1 MTNNIQMN
9 IEMTTFKRPW
19 MEHLKMGE
27 SDIIPSRGFK
37 LIGLKLYSP
46 NEENAILHAKMMQK
60 SLYGHEDWLYISDGF
75 TIFGDVENGF
85 GVDIRQDAFAP
96 EHLIYS
102 PEHGV
107 KVSIS
112 AIVGQNGTG
121 KSTVIDMILR
131 TLNNLSAA
139 ILGETFNY
147 SSAQHLHYIEHVYA
161 SVAVYLDHEVK
172 ILTVKGRKINI
183 STIDEY
189 NHCETINILDS
200 SIGEDASEPLQ
211 YQDGKHA
218 YLSEWFYTIISNYS
232 LYAYNYRDYESE
244 KTPVEKLSKLYGDIG
259 QLKEEDHYW
268 LKGVFHKNDGY
279 QTPVVVHPMREEGYI
294 NASKENMLGK
304 NNLVN
309 LAFHE
314 VSAIDDEGNTV
325 PEFPLRVINN
335 TYEVVGFKFSYKDK
349 NKYGGFE
356 ELYLSKLIPA
366 NMAKE
371 EKENLKQRFI
381 SMINPICRFWAKQM
395 RIILNTDVE
404 TLPNLKRQAWEY
416 VAYKTL
422 KIIQTYKP
430 YEKDWK
436 WLSGDQYKE
445 CFITRYIHDVLHDQ
459 THRTKK
465 LCQQLAFLVFLDTDG
480 YYAIKDDVVFAD
492 DVDLFIKAYQGKFF
506 YESEKKRN
514 KPTIDF
520 KFQKEDLLPP
530 PIADV
535 TLMIVK
541 REDKKAFKDNPKSV
555 ELIPFT
561 GLSSGE
567 RQIAYTLGNVLYHL
581 VNINS
586 TIQDDTLERSHLS
599 FLKYNHVCMLMDE
612 VELYYH
618 PDLQRK
624 FVKLLLDSIMS
635 VPLDNIYD
643 INITLVTHSPFV
655 LSDIPQSNIL
665 CLQRDEGTKQGG
677 QTFGANIVDMLSES
691 FFLEG
696 TMGDIAQSCIN
707 EFVEFYFLHRQH
719 QESLRKSEN
728 GWQIEMNMTEAFE
741 ERRDK
746 FDYVTSIVGEEYL
759 QKELREMYD
768 ELVDFYDSKE

>member
-1 MTNNIQMN
+1 MIN
-9 IEMTTFKRPW
+9 IERPW
-19 MEHLKMGE
+19 MDPISMVDGNKVMA
-27 SDIIPSRGFK
+27 SRGFK
-37 LIGLKLYSP
+37 LIGIKLYSP
-46 NEENAILHAKMMQK
+46 NNENAIYHAKMMQK
-60 SLYGHEDWLYISDGF
+60 SLYGREDWLYINDGF
-75 TIFGDVENGF
+75 SISGDVENGF
-85 GVDIRQDAFAP
+85 NVAIQEDAFDS
-96 EHLIYS
+96 EFLLYS

-121 KSTVIDMILR
+121 KSTTIDMILR

-172 ILTVKGRKINI
+172 ILTVKGRNVSI
-183 STIDEY
+183 STIDE
-189 NHCETINILDS
+189 NDHCDTAKILKEPFD
-200 SIGEDASEPLQ
+200 GEVDEPLK
-211 YQDGKHA
+211 YQKGKHA
-218 YLSEWFYTIISNYS
+218 YLSEWFYTIVSNYS
-232 LYAYNYRDYESE
+232 LYAYNYRDYDSE
-244 KTPVEKLSKLYGDIG
+244 RTSVAKLKRLYGDIEHFK
-259 QLKEEDHYW
+259 QEDCFW

-309 LAFHE
+309 LAFYE
-314 VSAIDDEGNTV
+314 VLETNVEGKTIH
-325 PEFPLRVINN
+325 EFPLRIINN
-335 TYEVVGFKFSYKDK
+335 TYEVVGFTFKYKDE
-349 NKYGGFE
+349 NEYEGFE
-356 ELYLSKLIPA
+356 ELYLGKLLSA
-366 NMAKE
+366 NKNKD
-371 EKENLKQRFI
+371 EKEYLKQRFV
-381 SMINPICRFWAKQM
+381 SMINPICKFWAKQM
-395 RIILNTDVE
+395 RLILNENVE
-404 TLPNLKRQAWEY
+404 SLPNLKRQAWEY

-430 YEKDWK
+430 YERDWK
-436 WLSGDQYKE
+436 WLIGNCYQE
-445 CFITRYIHDVLHDQ
+445 NQIERYIHDLLGDQ

-465 LCQQLAFLVFLDTDG
+465 LRQQLAFLVFLGTEG
-480 YYAIKDDVVFAD
+480 YYAIQADVVLAND
-492 DVDLFIKAYQGKFF
+492 IDVFIKENEGKFF

-514 KPTIDF
+514 KPTTNF

-541 REDKKAFKDNPKSV
+541 REDKKTFESNPKSV
-555 ELIPFT
+555 GLIPFT

-581 VNINS
+581 VNLNS
-586 TIQDDTLERSHLS
+586 TLHDVSIEKEHLS
-599 FLKYNHVCMLMDE
+599 FLKYHHVCMLMDE

-624 FVKLLLDSIMS
+624 FVKLLLDSITS

-665 CLQRDEGTKQGG
+665 CLQKGESESRQG
-677 QTFGANIVDMLSES
+677 QTFGANIVDLLNES
-691 FFLEG
+691 FFLQG
-696 TMGDIAQSCIN
+696 TIGDIAQSCIN
-707 EFVEFYFLHRQH
+707 EVVEFYFKHRRY
-719 QESLRKSEN
+719 QESLREN
-728 GWQIEMNMTEAFE
+728 ENKQGWLINMGLAKKFE
-741 ERRDK
+741 EWKSK
-746 FDYVTSIVGEEYL
+746 FDYVTSIIGEEYL
-759 QKELREMYD
+759 QKELREMFD
-768 ELVDFYDSKE
+768 ELVDFYDNKE

>member
-1 MTNNIQMN
+1 MIN
-9 IEMTTFKRPW
+9 IERPW
-19 MEHLKMGE
+19 MDPISMVDGNKVMA
-27 SDIIPSRGFK
+27 SRGFK
-37 LIGLKLYSP
+37 LIGIKLYSP
-46 NEENAILHAKMMQK
+46 NNENAIYHAKMMQK
-60 SLYGHEDWLYISDGF
+60 SLYGREDWLYINDGF
-75 TIFGDVENGF
+75 SISGDVENGF
-85 GVDIRQDAFAP
+85 NVAIQEDAFDS
-96 EHLIYS
+96 EFLLYS
-102 PEHGV
+102 PKHGV

-121 KSTVIDMILR
+121 KSTIIDMILR

-172 ILTVKGRKINI
+172 ILTVKGRNVSI
-183 STIDEY
+183 STIDE
-189 NHCETINILDS
+189 NDHCDTAKILKEPFD
-200 SIGEDASEPLQ
+200 GEVDEPLK
-211 YQDGKHA
+211 YQKGKHA
-218 YLSEWFYTIISNYS
+218 YLSEWFYTIVSNYS
-232 LYAYNYRDYESE
+232 LYAYNYRDYYSE
-244 KTPVEKLSKLYGDIG
+244 RTSVAKLKRLYGDIEH
-259 QLKEEDHYW
+259 LKQEDCFW

-309 LAFHE
+309 LAFYE
-314 VSAIDDEGNTV
+314 VLETNVEGKTIH
-325 PEFPLRVINN
+325 EFPLRIINN
-335 TYEVVGFKFSYKDK
+335 TYEVVGFTFKYKDE
-349 NKYGGFE
+349 NEYEGFE
-356 ELYLSKLIPA
+356 ELYLGKLLSA
-366 NMAKE
+366 NKNKD
-371 EKENLKQRFI
+371 EKEYLKQRFV
-381 SMINPICRFWAKQM
+381 SMINPICKFWAKQM
-395 RIILNTDVE
+395 RLILNENVE
-404 TLPNLKRQAWEY
+404 SLPNLKRQAWEY

-430 YEKDWK
+430 YERDWK
-436 WLSGDQYKE
+436 WLIGNCYQE
-445 CFITRYIHDVLHDQ
+445 NQIERYIHDLLGDQ

-465 LCQQLAFLVFLDTDG
+465 LRQQLAFLVFLGTEG
-480 YYAIKDDVVFAD
+480 YYAIQADVVLAND
-492 DVDLFIKAYQGKFF
+492 IDVFIKENEGKFF

-514 KPTIDF
+514 KPTTNF

-541 REDKKAFKDNPKSV
+541 REDKKTFEINPKSV
-555 ELIPFT
+555 GLIPFT

-581 VNINS
+581 VNLNS
-586 TIQDDTLERSHLS
+586 TLHDVSIEKEHLS
-599 FLKYNHVCMLMDE
+599 FLKYHHVCMLMDE

-624 FVKLLLDSIMS
+624 FVKLLLDSITS

-665 CLQRDEGTKQGG
+665 CLQKGESESRQG
-677 QTFGANIVDMLSES
+677 QTFGANIVDLLNES
-691 FFLEG
+691 FFLQG
-696 TMGDIAQSCIN
+696 TIGDIAQSCIN
-707 EFVEFYFLHRQH
+707 EVVEFYFKHRRY
-719 QESLRKSEN
+719 QESLREN
-728 GWQIEMNMTEAFE
+728 ENKQGWLINMGLAKKFE
-741 ERRDK
+741 EWKSK
-746 FDYVTSIVGEEYL
+746 FDYVTSIIGEEYL
-759 QKELREMYD
+759 QKELREMFD
-768 ELVDFYDSKE
+768 ELVDFYDNKE

>member
-1 MTNNIQMN
+1 
-9 IEMTTFKRPW
+9 
-19 MEHLKMGE
+19 
-27 SDIIPSRGFK
+27 
-37 LIGLKLYSP
+37 
-46 NEENAILHAKMMQK
+46 MMQK
-60 SLYGHEDWLYISDGF
+60 SLYGREDWLYINDGF
-75 TIFGDVENGF
+75 SISGDVENGF
-85 GVDIRQDAFAP
+85 NVAIQEDAFDS
-96 EHLIYS
+96 EFLLYS

-121 KSTVIDMILR
+121 KSTIIDMILR

-172 ILTVKGRKINI
+172 ILTVKGRNVSI
-183 STIDEY
+183 STIDE
-189 NHCETINILDS
+189 NDHCDTAKILKEPFD
-200 SIGEDASEPLQ
+200 GEVDEPLK
-211 YQDGKHA
+211 YQKGKHA
-218 YLSEWFYTIISNYS
+218 YLSEWFYTIVSNYS
-232 LYAYNYRDYESE
+232 LYAYNYRDYDSE
-244 KTPVEKLSKLYGDIG
+244 RTSVAKLKRLYGDIEH
-259 QLKEEDHYW
+259 LKQEDCFW

-309 LAFHE
+309 LAFYE
-314 VSAIDDEGNTV
+314 VLETNVEGKTV
-325 PEFPLRVINN
+325 HEFPLRIINN
-335 TYEVVGFKFSYKDK
+335 TYEVVGFTFKYKDE
-349 NKYGGFE
+349 NEYEGFE
-356 ELYLSKLIPA
+356 ELYLGKLLSA
-366 NMAKE
+366 NKNKD
-371 EKENLKQRFI
+371 EKEYLKQRFV
-381 SMINPICRFWAKQM
+381 SMINPICKFWAKQM
-395 RIILNTDVE
+395 RLILNENVE
-404 TLPNLKRQAWEY
+404 SLPNLKRQAWEY

-430 YEKDWK
+430 YERDWK
-436 WLSGDQYKE
+436 WLIGNCYQE
-445 CFITRYIHDVLHDQ
+445 NQIERYIHDLLGDQ

-465 LCQQLAFLVFLDTDG
+465 LRQQLAFLVFLGTEG
-480 YYAIKDDVVFAD
+480 YYAIQADVVLAND
-492 DVDLFIKAYQGKFF
+492 IDVFIKENEGKFF

-514 KPTIDF
+514 KPTTNF

-541 REDKKAFKDNPKSV
+541 REDKKTFESNPKSV
-555 ELIPFT
+555 GLIPFT

-581 VNINS
+581 VNLNS
-586 TIQDDTLERSHLS
+586 TLHDVSIEKEHLS
-599 FLKYNHVCMLMDE
+599 FLKYHHVCMLMDE

-624 FVKLLLDSIMS
+624 FVKLLLDSITS

-665 CLQRDEGTKQGG
+665 CLQKGESESRQG
-677 QTFGANIVDMLSES
+677 QTFGANIVDLLNES
-691 FFLEG
+691 FFLQG
-696 TMGDIAQSCIN
+696 TIGDIAQSCIN
-707 EFVEFYFLHRQH
+707 EVVEFYFKHRRY
-719 QESLRKSEN
+719 QESLREN
-728 GWQIEMNMTEAFE
+728 ENKQGWLINMGLAKKFE
-741 ERRDK
+741 EWKSK
-746 FDYVTSIVGEEYL
+746 FDYVTSIIGEEYL
-759 QKELREMYD
+759 QKELREMFD
-768 ELVDFYDSKE
+768 ELVDFYDNKE

>member
-1 MTNNIQMN
+1 MKDIDMIN
-9 IEMTTFKRPW
+9 IERPW
-19 MEHLKMGE
+19 MKSFLMADGNEAMA
-27 SDIIPSRGFK
+27 SRGFK

-46 NEENAILHAKMMQK
+46 NDENAIYHAKLMQK
-60 SLYGHEDWLYISDGF
+60 SLYGREDWLYINDGF
-75 TIFGDVENGF
+75 SISGDVENGF
-85 GVDIRQDAFAP
+85 NVTIREDAFDS
-96 EHLIYS
+96 EFLLYTT
-102 PEHGV
+102 EHGV

-121 KSTVIDMILR
+121 KSTIIDMILR

-139 ILGETFNY
+139 IMGETFNY
-147 SSAQHLHYIEHVYA
+147 SSAQHLHYIDHVYA

-172 ILTVKGRKINI
+172 VLTVNGRNVSI
-183 STIDEY
+183 STVDED
-189 NHCETINILDS
+189 NHCDTIKIFEEQSEGDV
-200 SIGEDASEPLQ
+200 DEPLK
-211 YQDGKHA
+211 YQKGKHA
-218 YLSEWFYTIISNYS
+218 YLSEWFYTIVSNYS

-244 KTPVEKLSKLYGDIG
+244 RTSVAKLERLYGDIEH
-259 QLKEEDHYW
+259 LKNEDYFW

-309 LAFHE
+309 LAFYE
-314 VSAIDDEGNTV
+314 VKKKDEEGKTIR
-325 PEFPLRVINN
+325 EFPLRIINN
-335 TYEVVGFKFSYKDK
+335 TYEVVGFTFKYKEE
-349 NKYGGFE
+349 NEYEGFE
-356 ELYLSKLIPA
+356 ELYLGKLLSA
-366 NMAKE
+366 NKNKD
-371 EKENLKQRFI
+371 EKEYLKQRFV
-381 SMINPICRFWAKQM
+381 SMVNPICKFWAKQM
-395 RIILNTDVE
+395 RLILKEDIE

-430 YEKDWK
+430 YEKDWN
-436 WLSGDQYKE
+436 WLSGDRYKE
-445 CFITRYIHDVLHDQ
+445 SFIENYIHDVLHDQ

-465 LCQQLAFLVFLDTDG
+465 LRQQLAFLAFLDTDD
-480 YYAIKDDVVFAD
+480 YYAIKEDVVFTD
-492 DVDLFIKAYQGKFF
+492 NVDLFIKTYLGEFF
-506 YESEKKRN
+506 YKSEKKSNR
-514 KPTIDF
+514 PTIDF

-541 REDKKAFKDNPKSV
+541 REDKMAFKNNPKSV

-586 TIQDDTLERSHLS
+586 TVQDDSLERSHLS

-624 FVKLLLDSIMS
+624 FVKLLLDSITS

-655 LSDIPQSNIL
+655 LSDIPKSNIL
-665 CLQRDEGTKQGG
+665 CLQKGNFEKQRG

-691 FFLEG
+691 FFLQG
-696 TMGDIAQSCIN
+696 TMGDIAQTCIN
-707 EFVEFYFLHRQH
+707 DFVDFYFMHRRVQ
-719 QESLRKSEN
+719 SRREN
-728 GWQIEMNMTEAFE
+728 ENKQRWHIKDMELDKAFE
-741 ERRDK
+741 KQKSK
-746 FDYVTSIVGEEYL
+746 FNYVTSIIGEEYL
-759 QKELREMYD
+759 QKELREMYE
-768 ELVDFYDSKE
+768 ELVDFYENEE

>member
-1 MTNNIQMN
+1 MIN
-9 IEMTTFKRPW
+9 IERPW
-19 MEHLKMGE
+19 TDPISMVDGNKVMA
-27 SDIIPSRGFK
+27 SRGFK
-37 LIGLKLYSP
+37 LIGTKLYSP
-46 NEENAILHAKMMQK
+46 NNENAIYHAKMMQK
-60 SLYGHEDWLYISDGF
+60 SLYGREDWLYINDGF
-75 TIFGDVENGF
+75 SISGDVENGF
-85 GVDIRQDAFAP
+85 NVAIQEDAFDS
-96 EHLIYS
+96 EFLLYS

-121 KSTVIDMILR
+121 KSTIIDMILR

-139 ILGETFNY
+139 IMGETFNY

-172 ILTVKGRKINI
+172 ILTVKGRNVSI
-183 STIDEY
+183 STIDEN
-189 NHCETINILDS
+189 NHCDTAKILKEPFD
-200 SIGEDASEPLQ
+200 GEVDEPLK
-211 YQDGKHA
+211 YQKGKHA
-218 YLSEWFYTIISNYS
+218 YLSEWFYTIVSNYS
-232 LYAYNYRDYESE
+232 LYAYNYRDYDSE
-244 KTPVEKLSKLYGDIG
+244 RSSVAKLKRLYGDIEH
-259 QLKEEDHYW
+259 LKKEDCFW

-309 LAFHE
+309 LAFYE
-314 VSAIDDEGNTV
+314 VSETDEEGKTISK
-325 PEFPLRVINN
+325 FPLRIINN
-335 TYEVVGFKFSYKDK
+335 TYEVVGFTFKYKEE
-349 NKYGGFE
+349 NEYEGFE
-356 ELYLSKLIPA
+356 ELYLGKLLSA
-366 NMAKE
+366 NKNKD
-371 EKENLKQRFI
+371 EKEYLKQRFV
-381 SMINPICRFWAKQM
+381 SMINPICKFWAKQM
-395 RIILNTDVE
+395 RLILNEDVE
-404 TLPNLKRQAWEY
+404 SLPNLKRQAWEY

-430 YEKDWK
+430 YERDWK
-436 WLSGDQYKE
+436 WLIGNCYQE
-445 CFITRYIHDVLHDQ
+445 NQIERYIHDLLGDQ

-465 LCQQLAFLVFLDTDG
+465 LRQQLAFLVFLGTEG
-480 YYAIKDDVVFAD
+480 YYAIQADVVLAND
-492 DVDLFIKAYQGKFF
+492 IDVFIKENEGKFF

-514 KPTIDF
+514 KPTTNF

-541 REDKKAFKDNPKSV
+541 REDKKTFESNPKSV
-555 ELIPFT
+555 GLIPFT

-581 VNINS
+581 INLNS
-586 TIQDDTLERSHLS
+586 TLHDVSIEKEHLS
-599 FLKYNHVCMLMDE
+599 FLKYHHVCMLMDE

-624 FVKLLLDSIMS
+624 FVKLLLDSITS

-665 CLQRDEGTKQGG
+665 CLQKGESESRQG
-677 QTFGANIVDMLSES
+677 QTFGANIVDLLNES
-691 FFLEG
+691 FFLQG
-696 TMGDIAQSCIN
+696 TIGDIAQSCIN
-707 EFVEFYFLHRQH
+707 EVVEFYFKHRRY
-719 QESLRKSEN
+719 QESLREN
-728 GWQIEMNMTEAFE
+728 ENKQGWHINMGLAKKFE
-741 ERRDK
+741 EWKSK
-746 FDYVTSIVGEEYL
+746 FDYVTSIIGEEYL
-759 QKELREMYD
+759 QKELREMFD
-768 ELVDFYDSKE
+768 ELVDFYDNKE

>member
-1 MTNNIQMN
+1 MIN
-9 IEMTTFKRPW
+9 IERPW
-19 MEHLKMGE
+19 MNPISMVDGNEVMA
-27 SDIIPSRGFK
+27 SRGFK
-37 LIGLKLYSP
+37 LIGIKLYSP
-46 NEENAILHAKMMQK
+46 NNENAIYHAKMMQK
-60 SLYGHEDWLYISDGF
+60 SLYGHEDWLYINDGF
-75 TIFGDVENGF
+75 SISGDVENDF
-85 GVDIRQDAFAP
+85 NVAIQEDAFDS
-96 EHLIYS
+96 EFLLYS

-121 KSTVIDMILR
+121 KSTIIDMILR

-172 ILTVKGRKINI
+172 ILTVKGRNVSI
-183 STIDEY
+183 STIDEN
-189 NHCETINILDS
+189 NHCDTAKILKEPFD
-200 SIGEDASEPLQ
+200 GEVDEPLK
-211 YQDGKHA
+211 YQKGKHA
-218 YLSEWFYTIISNYS
+218 YLSEWFYTIVSNYS
-232 LYAYNYRDYESE
+232 LYAYNYRDYDSE
-244 KTPVEKLSKLYGDIG
+244 RTSVAKLKRLYGDIEH
-259 QLKEEDHYW
+259 LKKEDCFW

-309 LAFHE
+309 LAFYE
-314 VSAIDDEGNTV
+314 VLETDVEGKTIH
-325 PEFPLRVINN
+325 EFPLRIINN
-335 TYEVVGFKFSYKDK
+335 TYEVVGFTFKYKDE
-349 NKYGGFE
+349 NEYEGFE
-356 ELYLSKLIPA
+356 ELYLGKLLSA
-366 NMAKE
+366 NKNKD
-371 EKENLKQRFI
+371 EKEYLKQRFV
-381 SMINPICRFWAKQM
+381 SMINPICKFWAKQM
-395 RIILNTDVE
+395 RLILNENVE
-404 TLPNLKRQAWEY
+404 SLPNLKRQAWEY

-430 YEKDWK
+430 YERDWK
-436 WLSGDQYKE
+436 WLIGNCYQE
-445 CFITRYIHDVLHDQ
+445 NQIERYIHDLLGDQ

-465 LCQQLAFLVFLDTDG
+465 LRQQLAFLVFLGTEG
-480 YYAIKDDVVFAD
+480 YYAIQADVVLAND
-492 DVDLFIKAYQGKFF
+492 IDVFIKENEGKFF

-514 KPTIDF
+514 KPTTDF

-541 REDKKAFKDNPKSV
+541 REDKKTFESNPKSV
-555 ELIPFT
+555 GLIPFT

-581 VNINS
+581 INLNS
-586 TIQDDTLERSHLS
+586 TLHDVSIEKEHLS
-599 FLKYNHVCMLMDE
+599 FLKYHHVCMLMDE

-624 FVKLLLDSIMS
+624 FVKLLLDSITS
-635 VPLDNIYD
+635 VPLDNIYN

-665 CLQRDEGTKQGG
+665 CLQKGESVSRQG
-677 QTFGANIVDMLSES
+677 QTFGANIVDLLNES
-691 FFLEG
+691 FFLQG
-696 TMGDIAQSCIN
+696 TIGDIAQSCIN
-707 EFVEFYFLHRQH
+707 EVVEFYFMHRRY
-719 QESLRKSEN
+719 QESLREN
-728 GWQIEMNMTEAFE
+728 ENKQGWHINMGLAKKFE
-741 ERRDK
+741 EWRSK
-746 FDYVTSIVGEEYL
+746 FDYVTSIIGEEYL
-759 QKELREMYD
+759 QKELRELFD
-768 ELVDFYDSKE
+768 ELVDFYDNKE

>member
-1 MTNNIQMN
+1 MIN
-9 IEMTTFKRPW
+9 IERPW
-19 MEHLKMGE
+19 MDPISMVDGNKVMA
-27 SDIIPSRGFK
+27 SRGFK
-37 LIGLKLYSP
+37 LIGIKLYSP
-46 NEENAILHAKMMQK
+46 NNENAIYHAKMMQK
-60 SLYGHEDWLYISDGF
+60 SLYGREDWLYINDGF
-75 TIFGDVENGF
+75 SISGDVENGF
-85 GVDIRQDAFAP
+85 NVAIQEDAFDS
-96 EHLIYS
+96 EFLLYS

-121 KSTVIDMILR
+121 KSTIIDMILR

-172 ILTVKGRKINI
+172 ILTVKGRNVSI
-183 STIDEY
+183 STIDE
-189 NHCETINILDS
+189 NDHCDTAKILKEPFD
-200 SIGEDASEPLQ
+200 GEVDEPLK
-211 YQDGKHA
+211 YQKGKHA
-218 YLSEWFYTIISNYS
+218 YLSEWFYTIVSNYS
-232 LYAYNYRDYESE
+232 LYAYNYRDYDSE
-244 KTPVEKLSKLYGDIG
+244 RTSVAKLKRLYGDIEH
-259 QLKEEDHYW
+259 LKQEDCFW

-309 LAFHE
+309 LAFYE
-314 VSAIDDEGNTV
+314 VLETNVEGKTV
-325 PEFPLRVINN
+325 HEFPLRIINN
-335 TYEVVGFKFSYKDK
+335 TYEVVGFTFKYKDE
-349 NKYGGFE
+349 NEYEGFE
-356 ELYLSKLIPA
+356 ELYLGKLLSA
-366 NMAKE
+366 NKNKD
-371 EKENLKQRFI
+371 EKEYLKQRFV
-381 SMINPICRFWAKQM
+381 SMINPICKFWAKQM
-395 RIILNTDVE
+395 RLILNENVE
-404 TLPNLKRQAWEY
+404 SLPNLKRQAWEY

-430 YEKDWK
+430 YERDWK
-436 WLSGDQYKE
+436 WLIGNCYQE
-445 CFITRYIHDVLHDQ
+445 NQIERYIHDLLGDQ

-465 LCQQLAFLVFLDTDG
+465 LRQQLAFLVFLGTEG
-480 YYAIKDDVVFAD
+480 YYAIQADVVLAND
-492 DVDLFIKAYQGKFF
+492 IDVFIKENEGKFF

-514 KPTIDF
+514 KPTTNF

-541 REDKKAFKDNPKSV
+541 REDKKTFDSNPKSV
-555 ELIPFT
+555 GLIPFT

-581 VNINS
+581 VNLNS
-586 TIQDDTLERSHLS
+586 TLHDVSIEKEHLS
-599 FLKYNHVCMLMDE
+599 FLKYHHVCMLMDE

-624 FVKLLLDSIMS
+624 FVKLLLDSITS

-665 CLQRDEGTKQGG
+665 CLQKGESESRQG
-677 QTFGANIVDMLSES
+677 QTFGANIVDLLNES
-691 FFLEG
+691 FFLQG
-696 TMGDIAQSCIN
+696 TIGDIAQSCIN
-707 EFVEFYFLHRQH
+707 EVVEFYFKHRRY
-719 QESLRKSEN
+719 QESLREN
-728 GWQIEMNMTEAFE
+728 ENKQGWLINMGLAKKFE
-741 ERRDK
+741 EWKSK
-746 FDYVTSIVGEEYL
+746 FDYVTSIIGEEYL
-759 QKELREMYD
+759 QKELREMFD
-768 ELVDFYDSKE
+768 ELVDFYDNKE

>member
-1 MTNNIQMN
+1 MVDGNKVMA
-9 IEMTTFKRPW
+9 
-19 MEHLKMGE
+19 
-27 SDIIPSRGFK
+27 SRGFK
-37 LIGLKLYSP
+37 LIGIKLYSP
-46 NEENAILHAKMMQK
+46 NNENAIYHAKMMQK
-60 SLYGHEDWLYISDGF
+60 SLYGREDWLYINDGF
-75 TIFGDVENGF
+75 SISGDVENGF
-85 GVDIRQDAFAP
+85 NVAIQEDAFDS
-96 EHLIYS
+96 EFLLYS

-121 KSTVIDMILR
+121 KSTIIDMILR

-172 ILTVKGRKINI
+172 ILTVKGRNVSI
-183 STIDEY
+183 STIDE
-189 NHCETINILDS
+189 NDHCDTAKILKEPFD
-200 SIGEDASEPLQ
+200 GEVDEPLK
-211 YQDGKHA
+211 YQKGKHA
-218 YLSEWFYTIISNYS
+218 YLSEWFYTIVSNYS
-232 LYAYNYRDYESE
+232 LYAYNYRDYDSE
-244 KTPVEKLSKLYGDIG
+244 RTSVAKLKRLYGDIEH
-259 QLKEEDHYW
+259 LKQEDCFW

-309 LAFHE
+309 LAFYE
-314 VSAIDDEGNTV
+314 VLETNVEGKTIH
-325 PEFPLRVINN
+325 EFPLRIINN
-335 TYEVVGFKFSYKDK
+335 TYEVVGFTFKYKDE
-349 NKYGGFE
+349 NEYEGFE
-356 ELYLSKLIPA
+356 ELYLGKLLSA
-366 NMAKE
+366 NKNKD
-371 EKENLKQRFI
+371 EKEYLKQRFV
-381 SMINPICRFWAKQM
+381 SMINPICKFWAKQM
-395 RIILNTDVE
+395 RLILNENVE
-404 TLPNLKRQAWEY
+404 SLPNLKRQAWEY

-430 YEKDWK
+430 YERDWK
-436 WLSGDQYKE
+436 WLIGNCYQE
-445 CFITRYIHDVLHDQ
+445 NQIERYIHDLLGDQ

-465 LCQQLAFLVFLDTDG
+465 LRQQLAFLVFLGTEG
-480 YYAIKDDVVFAD
+480 YYAIQADVVLAND
-492 DVDLFIKAYQGKFF
+492 IDVFIKENEGKFF

-514 KPTIDF
+514 KPTTNF

-541 REDKKAFKDNPKSV
+541 REDKKTFESNPKSV
-555 ELIPFT
+555 GLIPFT

-581 VNINS
+581 VNLNS
-586 TIQDDTLERSHLS
+586 TLHDVSIEKEHLS
-599 FLKYNHVCMLMDE
+599 FLKYHHVCMLMDE

-624 FVKLLLDSIMS
+624 FVKLLLDSITS

-665 CLQRDEGTKQGG
+665 CLQKGESESRQG
-677 QTFGANIVDMLSES
+677 QTFGANIVDLLNGS
-691 FFLEG
+691 FFLQG
-696 TMGDIAQSCIN
+696 TIGDIAQSCIN
-707 EFVEFYFLHRQH
+707 EVVEFYFKHRRY
-719 QESLRKSEN
+719 QESLREN
-728 GWQIEMNMTEAFE
+728 ENKQGWLINMGLAKKFE
-741 ERRDK
+741 EWKSK
-746 FDYVTSIVGEEYL
+746 FDYVTSIIGEEYL
-759 QKELREMYD
+759 QKELREMFD
-768 ELVDFYDSKE
+768 ELVDFYDNKE

>member
-1 MTNNIQMN
+1 MVDGNKVMA
-9 IEMTTFKRPW
+9 
-19 MEHLKMGE
+19 
-27 SDIIPSRGFK
+27 SRGFK
-37 LIGLKLYSP
+37 LIGIKLYSP
-46 NEENAILHAKMMQK
+46 NNENAIYHAKMMQK
-60 SLYGHEDWLYISDGF
+60 SLYGREDWLYINDGF
-75 TIFGDVENGF
+75 SISGDVENGF
-85 GVDIRQDAFAP
+85 NVAIQEDAFDS
-96 EHLIYS
+96 EFLLYS

-121 KSTVIDMILR
+121 KSTIIDMILR

-172 ILTVKGRKINI
+172 ILTVKGRNVSI
-183 STIDEY
+183 STIDE
-189 NHCETINILDS
+189 NDHCDTAKILKEPFD
-200 SIGEDASEPLQ
+200 GEVDEPLK
-211 YQDGKHA
+211 YQKGKHA
-218 YLSEWFYTIISNYS
+218 YLSEWFYTIVSNYS
-232 LYAYNYRDYESE
+232 LYAYNYRDYDSE
-244 KTPVEKLSKLYGDIG
+244 RTSVAKLKRLYGDIEH
-259 QLKEEDHYW
+259 LKQEDCFW

-309 LAFHE
+309 LAFYE
-314 VSAIDDEGNTV
+314 VLETNVEGKTIH
-325 PEFPLRVINN
+325 EFPLRIINN
-335 TYEVVGFKFSYKDK
+335 TYEVVGFTFKYKDE
-349 NKYGGFE
+349 NEYEGFE
-356 ELYLSKLIPA
+356 ELYLGKLLSA
-366 NMAKE
+366 NKNKD
-371 EKENLKQRFI
+371 EKEYLKQRFV
-381 SMINPICRFWAKQM
+381 SMINPICKFWAKQM
-395 RIILNTDVE
+395 RLILNENVE
-404 TLPNLKRQAWEY
+404 SLPNLKRQAWEY

-430 YEKDWK
+430 YERDWK
-436 WLSGDQYKE
+436 WLIGNCYQE
-445 CFITRYIHDVLHDQ
+445 NQIERYIHDLLGDQ

-465 LCQQLAFLVFLDTDG
+465 LRQQLAFLVFLGTEG
-480 YYAIKDDVVFAD
+480 YYAIQADVVLAND
-492 DVDLFIKAYQGKFF
+492 IDVFIKENEGKFF

-514 KPTIDF
+514 KPTTNF

-541 REDKKAFKDNPKSV
+541 REDKKTFESNPKSV
-555 ELIPFT
+555 GLIPFT

-581 VNINS
+581 VNLNS
-586 TIQDDTLERSHLS
+586 TLHDVSIEKEHLS
-599 FLKYNHVCMLMDE
+599 FLKYHHVCMLMDE

-624 FVKLLLDSIMS
+624 FVKLLLDSITS

-665 CLQRDEGTKQGG
+665 CLQKGESESRQG
-677 QTFGANIVDMLSES
+677 QTFGANIVDLLNES
-691 FFLEG
+691 FFLQG
-696 TMGDIAQSCIN
+696 TIGDIAQSCIN
-707 EFVEFYFLHRQH
+707 EVVEFYFKHRRY
-719 QESLRKSEN
+719 QESLREN
-728 GWQIEMNMTEAFE
+728 ENKQGWLINMGLAKKFE
-741 ERRDK
+741 EWKSK
-746 FDYVTSIVGEEYL
+746 FDYVTSIIGEEYL
-759 QKELREMYD
+759 QKELREMFD
-768 ELVDFYDSKE
+768 ELVDFYDNKE

>member
-1 MTNNIQMN
+1 MIN
-9 IEMTTFKRPW
+9 IERPW
-19 MEHLKMGE
+19 MKPISMVDGNEVMA
-27 SDIIPSRGFK
+27 SRGFK
-37 LIGLKLYSP
+37 LIGIKLYSP
-46 NEENAILHAKMMQK
+46 NNENAIYHAKMMQK
-60 SLYGHEDWLYISDGF
+60 SLYGHEDWLYINDGF
-75 TIFGDVENGF
+75 SISGDVENGF
-85 GVDIRQDAFAP
+85 NVAIQEDAFDS
-96 EHLIYS
+96 EFLLYS

-121 KSTVIDMILR
+121 KSTIIDMILR

-172 ILTVKGRKINI
+172 ILTVKGRNVSI
-183 STIDEY
+183 STIDEN
-189 NHCETINILDS
+189 NHCDTAKILKEPFD
-200 SIGEDASEPLQ
+200 GEVDEPLK
-211 YQDGKHA
+211 YQKGKHA
-218 YLSEWFYTIISNYS
+218 YLSEWFYTIVSNYS
-232 LYAYNYRDYESE
+232 LYAYNYRDYDSE
-244 KTPVEKLSKLYGDIG
+244 RTSVAKLKRLYGDIDH
-259 QLKEEDHYW
+259 LKKEDCFW

-309 LAFHE
+309 LAFYE
-314 VSAIDDEGNTV
+314 VLETDVEGKTIH
-325 PEFPLRVINN
+325 EFPLRIINN
-335 TYEVVGFKFSYKDK
+335 TYEVVGFTFKYKDE
-349 NKYGGFE
+349 NEYEGFE
-356 ELYLSKLIPA
+356 ELYLGRLLSA
-366 NMAKE
+366 NKNKD
-371 EKENLKQRFI
+371 EKEYLKQRFV
-381 SMINPICRFWAKQM
+381 SMINPICKFWAKQM
-395 RIILNTDVE
+395 RLILNENVE
-404 TLPNLKRQAWEY
+404 SLPNFKRQAWEY

-430 YEKDWK
+430 YERDWK
-436 WLSGDQYKE
+436 WLIGNCYQE
-445 CFITRYIHDVLHDQ
+445 NQIERYIHDLLGDQ

-465 LCQQLAFLVFLDTDG
+465 LRQQLAFLVFLGTEG
-480 YYAIKDDVVFAD
+480 YYAIQADVVLAND
-492 DVDLFIKAYQGKFF
+492 IDVFIKENEGKFF

-514 KPTIDF
+514 KPTTDF

-541 REDKKAFKDNPKSV
+541 REDKKTFESNPKSV
-555 ELIPFT
+555 GLIPFT

-581 VNINS
+581 INLNS
-586 TIQDDTLERSHLS
+586 TLHDVSIEKEHLS
-599 FLKYNHVCMLMDE
+599 FLKYHHVCMLMDE

-624 FVKLLLDSIMS
+624 FVKLLLDSITS
-635 VPLDNIYD
+635 VPLDNIYN

-665 CLQRDEGTKQGG
+665 CLQKGESESRQG
-677 QTFGANIVDMLSES
+677 QTFGANIVDLLNES
-691 FFLEG
+691 FFLQG
-696 TMGDIAQSCIN
+696 TIGDIAQSCIN
-707 EFVEFYFLHRQH
+707 EVVEFYFMHRRY
-719 QESLRKSEN
+719 QESLREN
-728 GWQIEMNMTEAFE
+728 ENKQGWHINMGLAKEFE
-741 ERRDK
+741 EWKSK
-746 FDYVTSIVGEEYL
+746 FDYVTSIIGEEYL

-768 ELVDFYDSKE
+768 ELVDFYDNKE

>member
-1 MTNNIQMN
+1 MIN
-9 IEMTTFKRPW
+9 IERPW
-19 MEHLKMGE
+19 MDPISMVDGNKVMA
-27 SDIIPSRGFK
+27 SRGFK
-37 LIGLKLYSP
+37 LIGIKLYSP
-46 NEENAILHAKMMQK
+46 NNENAIYHAKMMQK
-60 SLYGHEDWLYISDGF
+60 SLYGREDWLYINDGF
-75 TIFGDVENGF
+75 SISGDVENGF
-85 GVDIRQDAFAP
+85 NVAIQEDAFDS
-96 EHLIYS
+96 EFLLYS

-112 AIVGQNGTG
+112 AIVGQNGID
-121 KSTVIDMILR
+121 KSTIIDMILR

-172 ILTVKGRKINI
+172 ILTVKGRNVSI
-183 STIDEY
+183 STIDE
-189 NHCETINILDS
+189 NDHCDTAKILKEPFD
-200 SIGEDASEPLQ
+200 GEVDEPLK
-211 YQDGKHA
+211 YQKGKHA
-218 YLSEWFYTIISNYS
+218 YLSEWFYTIVSNYS
-232 LYAYNYRDYESE
+232 LYAYNYRDYDSE
-244 KTPVEKLSKLYGDIG
+244 RTSVAKLKRLYGDIEH
-259 QLKEEDHYW
+259 LKQEDCFW

-309 LAFHE
+309 LAFYE
-314 VSAIDDEGNTV
+314 VLETNVEGKTIH
-325 PEFPLRVINN
+325 EFPLRIINN
-335 TYEVVGFKFSYKDK
+335 TYEVVGFTFKYKDE
-349 NKYGGFE
+349 NEYEGFE
-356 ELYLSKLIPA
+356 ELYLGKLLSA
-366 NMAKE
+366 NKNKD
-371 EKENLKQRFI
+371 EKEYLKQRFV
-381 SMINPICRFWAKQM
+381 SMINPICKFWAKQM
-395 RIILNTDVE
+395 RLILNENVE
-404 TLPNLKRQAWEY
+404 SLPNLKRQAWEY

-430 YEKDWK
+430 YERDWK
-436 WLSGDQYKE
+436 WLIGNCYQE
-445 CFITRYIHDVLHDQ
+445 NQIERYIHDLLGDQ

-465 LCQQLAFLVFLDTDG
+465 LRQQLAFLVFLGTEG
-480 YYAIKDDVVFAD
+480 YYAIQADVVLAND
-492 DVDLFIKAYQGKFF
+492 IDVFIKENEGKFF

-514 KPTIDF
+514 KPTTNF

-541 REDKKAFKDNPKSV
+541 REDKKTFESNPKSV
-555 ELIPFT
+555 GLIPFT

-581 VNINS
+581 VNLNS
-586 TIQDDTLERSHLS
+586 TLHDVSIEKEHLS
-599 FLKYNHVCMLMDE
+599 FLKYHHVCMLMDE

-624 FVKLLLDSIMS
+624 FVKLLLDSITS

-665 CLQRDEGTKQGG
+665 CLQKGESESRQG
-677 QTFGANIVDMLSES
+677 QTFGANIVDLLNES
-691 FFLEG
+691 FFLQG
-696 TMGDIAQSCIN
+696 TIGDIAQSCIN
-707 EFVEFYFLHRQH
+707 EVVEFYFKHRRY
-719 QESLRKSEN
+719 QESLREN
-728 GWQIEMNMTEAFE
+728 ENKQGWLINMGLAKKFE
-741 ERRDK
+741 EWKSK
-746 FDYVTSIVGEEYL
+746 FDYVTSIIGEEYL
-759 QKELREMYD
+759 QKELREMFD
-768 ELVDFYDSKE
+768 ELVDFYDNKE

>member
-1 MTNNIQMN
+1 MIN
-9 IEMTTFKRPW
+9 IERPW
-19 MEHLKMGE
+19 MNPISMVDGNEVMA
-27 SDIIPSRGFK
+27 SRGFK
-37 LIGLKLYSP
+37 LIGIKLYSP
-46 NEENAILHAKMMQK
+46 NNENAIYHAKMMQK
-60 SLYGHEDWLYISDGF
+60 SLYGREDWLYINDGF
-75 TIFGDVENGF
+75 SISGDVENGF
-85 GVDIRQDAFAP
+85 NVAIQEDAFDS
-96 EHLIYS
+96 EFLLYS

-121 KSTVIDMILR
+121 KSTIIDMILR

-172 ILTVKGRKINI
+172 ILTVKGRNVSI
-183 STIDEY
+183 STIDEN
-189 NHCETINILDS
+189 NHCDTAKILKEPFD
-200 SIGEDASEPLQ
+200 GEVDEPLK
-211 YQDGKHA
+211 YQKGKHA
-218 YLSEWFYTIISNYS
+218 YLSEWFYTIVSNYS
-232 LYAYNYRDYESE
+232 LYAYNYRDYDSE
-244 KTPVEKLSKLYGDIG
+244 RTSVAKLKRLYGDLEH
-259 QLKEEDHYW
+259 LKKEDCFW

-309 LAFHE
+309 LAFYE
-314 VSAIDDEGNTV
+314 VLETDVEGKTIH
-325 PEFPLRVINN
+325 EFPLRIINN
-335 TYEVVGFKFSYKDK
+335 TYEVVGFTFKYKDE
-349 NKYGGFE
+349 NEYEGFE
-356 ELYLSKLIPA
+356 ELYLGKLLSA
-366 NMAKE
+366 NKNKG
-371 EKENLKQRFI
+371 EKEYLKQRFV
-381 SMINPICRFWAKQM
+381 SMINPICKFWAKQM
-395 RIILNTDVE
+395 RLILNENVE
-404 TLPNLKRQAWEY
+404 SLPNFKRQAWEY

-430 YEKDWK
+430 YERDWK
-436 WLSGDQYKE
+436 WLIGNCYQE
-445 CFITRYIHDVLHDQ
+445 NQIERYIHDLLGDQ

-465 LCQQLAFLVFLDTDG
+465 LRQQLAFLVFLGTEG
-480 YYAIKDDVVFAD
+480 YYAIQADVVLAND
-492 DVDLFIKAYQGKFF
+492 IDVFIKENEGKFF
-506 YESEKKRN
+506 YESEKKHN
-514 KPTIDF
+514 KPTTDF
-520 KFQKEDLLPP
+520 KFQKEDLLPL

-541 REDKKAFKDNPKSV
+541 REDKKAFKNNPKSV

-586 TIQDDTLERSHLS
+586 TVQDDSLERSHLS

-624 FVKLLLDSIMS
+624 FVKLLLDSITS

-665 CLQRDEGTKQGG
+665 CLQKGERENQRG
-677 QTFGANIVDMLSES
+677 QTFGANIVDMLNES
-691 FFLEG
+691 FFLQG
-696 TMGDIAQSCIN
+696 TIGDIAQSCIN
-707 EFVEFYFLHRQH
+707 EVVEFYFTHRKYQD
-719 QESLRKSEN
+719 SLRKNEN
-728 GWQIEMNMTEAFE
+728 NQGWHIHLELDKAFE
-741 ERRDK
+741 KRRSK
-746 FDYVTSIVGEEYL
+746 FDYVTSIIGEEYL

-768 ELVDFYDSKE
+768 ELVDFYDNKE

>member
-1 MTNNIQMN
+1 MIN
-9 IEMTTFKRPW
+9 IERPW
-19 MEHLKMGE
+19 MDPISMVDGNKVMA
-27 SDIIPSRGFK
+27 SRGFK
-37 LIGLKLYSP
+37 LIGIKLYSP
-46 NEENAILHAKMMQK
+46 NNENAIYHAKMMQK
-60 SLYGHEDWLYISDGF
+60 SLYGREDWLYINDGF
-75 TIFGDVENGF
+75 SISGDVENGF
-85 GVDIRQDAFAP
+85 NVAIQEDAFDS
-96 EHLIYS
+96 EFLLYS

-121 KSTVIDMILR
+121 KSTIIDMILR

-172 ILTVKGRKINI
+172 ILTVKGRNVSI
-183 STIDEY
+183 STIDE
-189 NHCETINILDS
+189 NDHCDTAKILKEPFD
-200 SIGEDASEPLQ
+200 GEVDEPLK
-211 YQDGKHA
+211 YQKGKHA
-218 YLSEWFYTIISNYS
+218 YLSEWFYTIVSNYS
-232 LYAYNYRDYESE
+232 LYAYNYRDYDSE
-244 KTPVEKLSKLYGDIG
+244 RTSVAKLKRLYGDIEH
-259 QLKEEDHYW
+259 LKKEDCFW

-294 NASKENMLGK
+294 NVSKENMLGK

-309 LAFHE
+309 LAFYE
-314 VSAIDDEGNTV
+314 VLETNVEGKTIH
-325 PEFPLRVINN
+325 EFPLRIINN
-335 TYEVVGFKFSYKDK
+335 TYEVVGFTFKYKDE
-349 NKYGGFE
+349 NEYEGFE
-356 ELYLSKLIPA
+356 ELYLGKLLSA
-366 NMAKE
+366 NKNKD
-371 EKENLKQRFI
+371 EKEYLKQRFV
-381 SMINPICRFWAKQM
+381 SMVNPICKFWAKQM
-395 RIILNTDVE
+395 RLILNENVE
-404 TLPNLKRQAWEY
+404 SLPNLKRQAWEY

-430 YEKDWK
+430 YERDWK
-436 WLSGDQYKE
+436 WLIGNCYQE
-445 CFITRYIHDVLHDQ
+445 NQIERYIHDLLGDQ

-465 LCQQLAFLVFLDTDG
+465 LRQQLAFLVFLGTEG
-480 YYAIKDDVVFAD
+480 YYAIQADVVLAND
-492 DVDLFIKAYQGKFF
+492 IDVFIKENEGKFF

-514 KPTIDF
+514 KPTTNF

-541 REDKKAFKDNPKSV
+541 REDKKTFESNPKSV
-555 ELIPFT
+555 GLIPFT

-581 VNINS
+581 VNLNS
-586 TIQDDTLERSHLS
+586 TLHDVSIEKEHLS
-599 FLKYNHVCMLMDE
+599 FLKYHHVCMLMDE

-624 FVKLLLDSIMS
+624 FVKLLLDSITS

-665 CLQRDEGTKQGG
+665 CLQKGESESRQG
-677 QTFGANIVDMLSES
+677 QTFGANIVDLLNES
-691 FFLEG
+691 FFLQG
-696 TMGDIAQSCIN
+696 TIGDIAQSCIN
-707 EFVEFYFLHRQH
+707 EVVEFYFKHRRY
-719 QESLRKSEN
+719 QESLREN
-728 GWQIEMNMTEAFE
+728 ENKQGWHINMGLAKKFE
-741 ERRDK
+741 EWKSK
-746 FDYVTSIVGEEYL
+746 FDYVTSIIGEEYL

-768 ELVDFYDSKE
+768 ELVDFYENEE

>member
-1 MTNNIQMN
+1 MKDIDMIN
-9 IEMTTFKRPW
+9 IERPW
-19 MEHLKMGE
+19 MKSFLMADGNEAMA
-27 SDIIPSRGFK
+27 SRGFK

-46 NEENAILHAKMMQK
+46 NDENAIYHAKLMQK
-60 SLYGHEDWLYISDGF
+60 SLYGREDWLYINDGF
-75 TIFGDVENGF
+75 SISGDVENGF
-85 GVDIRQDAFAP
+85 NVTIREDAFDS
-96 EHLIYS
+96 EFLLYTT
-102 PEHGV
+102 EHGV

-121 KSTVIDMILR
+121 KSTIIDMILR

-139 ILGETFNY
+139 IMGETFNY
-147 SSAQHLHYIEHVYA
+147 SSAQHLHYIDHVYA

-172 ILTVKGRKINI
+172 VLTVNGRNVSI
-183 STIDEY
+183 STVDED
-189 NHCETINILDS
+189 NHCDTIKIFEEQSEGDV
-200 SIGEDASEPLQ
+200 DEPLK
-211 YQDGKHA
+211 YQKGKHA
-218 YLSEWFYTIISNYS
+218 YLSEWFYTIVSNYS

-244 KTPVEKLSKLYGDIG
+244 RTSVAKLERLYGDIEH
-259 QLKEEDHYW
+259 LKNEDYFW

-309 LAFHE
+309 LAFYE
-314 VSAIDDEGNTV
+314 VKKKDEEGKTIR
-325 PEFPLRVINN
+325 EFPLRIINN
-335 TYEVVGFKFSYKDK
+335 TYEVVGFTFKYKEE
-349 NKYGGFE
+349 NEYEGFE
-356 ELYLSKLIPA
+356 ELYLGKLLSA
-366 NMAKE
+366 NKNKD
-371 EKENLKQRFI
+371 EKEYLKQRFV
-381 SMINPICRFWAKQM
+381 SMVNPICKFWAKQM
-395 RIILNTDVE
+395 RLILKEDIE

-430 YEKDWK
+430 YEKDWN
-436 WLSGDQYKE
+436 WLSGDRYKE
-445 CFITRYIHDVLHDQ
+445 SFIENYIHDVLHDQ

-465 LCQQLAFLVFLDTDG
+465 LRQQLAFLAFLDTDD
-480 YYAIKDDVVFAD
+480 YYAIKEDVVFTD
-492 DVDLFIKAYQGKFF
+492 NVDLFIKTYQGEFF
-506 YESEKKRN
+506 YKSEKKSNR
-514 KPTIDF
+514 PTIDF

-541 REDKKAFKDNPKSV
+541 REDKMAFKNNPKSV

-586 TIQDDTLERSHLS
+586 TVQDDSLERSHLS

-624 FVKLLLDSIMS
+624 FVKLLLDSITS

-655 LSDIPQSNIL
+655 LSDIPKSNIL
-665 CLQRDEGTKQGG
+665 CLQKGNFEKQRG

-691 FFLEG
+691 FFLQG
-696 TMGDIAQSCIN
+696 TMGDIAQTCIN
-707 EFVEFYFLHRQH
+707 DFVDFYFMHRRVQ
-719 QESLRKSEN
+719 SRREN
-728 GWQIEMNMTEAFE
+728 ENKQRWHIKDMELDKAFE
-741 ERRDK
+741 KQKSK
-746 FDYVTSIVGEEYL
+746 FNYVTSIIGEEYL
-759 QKELREMYD
+759 QKELREMYE
-768 ELVDFYDSKE
+768 ELVDFYENEE

>member
-1 MTNNIQMN
+1 MKDIDMIN
-9 IEMTTFKRPW
+9 IERPW
-19 MEHLKMGE
+19 MKSFLMADGNEAMA
-27 SDIIPSRGFK
+27 SRGFK

-46 NEENAILHAKMMQK
+46 NDENAIYHAKMMQK
-60 SLYGHEDWLYISDGF
+60 SLYGREDWLYINDGF
-75 TIFGDVENGF
+75 SISGDVENGF
-85 GVDIRQDAFAP
+85 NVTIREDAFDS
-96 EHLIYS
+96 EFLLYTT
-102 PEHGV
+102 EHGV

-121 KSTVIDMILR
+121 KSTIIDMILR

-139 ILGETFNY
+139 IMGETFNY
-147 SSAQHLHYIEHVYA
+147 SSAQHLHYIDHVYA

-172 ILTVKGRKINI
+172 VLTVNGRNVSI
-183 STIDEY
+183 STVDED
-189 NHCETINILDS
+189 NHCDTIKIFEEQSEGDV
-200 SIGEDASEPLQ
+200 DEPLK
-211 YQDGKHA
+211 YQKGKHA
-218 YLSEWFYTIISNYS
+218 YLSEWFYTIVSNYS

-244 KTPVEKLSKLYGDIG
+244 RTSVAKLERLYGDIEH
-259 QLKEEDHYW
+259 LKNEDYFW

-309 LAFHE
+309 LAFYE
-314 VSAIDDEGNTV
+314 VKKKDEEGKTIR
-325 PEFPLRVINN
+325 EFPLRIINN
-335 TYEVVGFKFSYKDK
+335 TYEVVGFTFKYKEE
-349 NKYGGFE
+349 NEYEGFE
-356 ELYLSKLIPA
+356 ELYLGKLLSA
-366 NMAKE
+366 NKNKD
-371 EKENLKQRFI
+371 EKEFLKQRFV
-381 SMINPICRFWAKQM
+381 SMVNPICKFWAKQM
-395 RIILNTDVE
+395 RLILKEDIE

-430 YEKDWK
+430 YEKDWN
-436 WLSGDQYKE
+436 WLSGDRYKE
-445 CFITRYIHDVLHDQ
+445 SFIENYIHDVLHDQ

-465 LCQQLAFLVFLDTDG
+465 LRQQLAFLAFLDTDD
-480 YYAIKDDVVFAD
+480 YYAIKEDVVFTD
-492 DVDLFIKAYQGKFF
+492 NVDLFIKTYQGEFF
-506 YESEKKRN
+506 YKSEKKSNR
-514 KPTIDF
+514 PTIDF

-541 REDKKAFKDNPKSV
+541 REDKMAFKNNPKSV

-586 TIQDDTLERSHLS
+586 TVQDDSLERSHLS

-624 FVKLLLDSIMS
+624 FVKLLLDSITS

-655 LSDIPQSNIL
+655 LSDIPKSNIL
-665 CLQRDEGTKQGG
+665 CLQKGNFEKQRG

-691 FFLEG
+691 FFLQG
-696 TMGDIAQSCIN
+696 TMGDIAQTCIN
-707 EFVEFYFLHRQH
+707 DFVDFYFMHRRVQ
-719 QESLRKSEN
+719 SRREN
-728 GWQIEMNMTEAFE
+728 ENKQRWHIKDMELDKAFE
-741 ERRDK
+741 KQKSK
-746 FDYVTSIVGEEYL
+746 FNYVTSIIGEEYL
-759 QKELREMYD
+759 QKELREMYE
-768 ELVDFYDSKE
+768 ELVDFYENEE

>member
-1 MTNNIQMN
+1 MIN
-9 IEMTTFKRPW
+9 IERPW
-19 MEHLKMGE
+19 MDPISMVDGNKVMA
-27 SDIIPSRGFK
+27 SRGFK
-37 LIGLKLYSP
+37 LIGIKLYSP
-46 NEENAILHAKMMQK
+46 NNENAIYHAKMMQK
-60 SLYGHEDWLYISDGF
+60 SLYGREDWLYINDGF
-75 TIFGDVENGF
+75 SISGDVENGF
-85 GVDIRQDAFAP
+85 NVAIQEDAFDS
-96 EHLIYS
+96 EFLLYS

-121 KSTVIDMILR
+121 KSTIIDMILR

-139 ILGETFNY
+139 IMGETFNY

-172 ILTVKGRKINI
+172 ILTVKGRNVSI
-183 STIDEY
+183 STIDEN
-189 NHCETINILDS
+189 NHCDTAKILKEPFD
-200 SIGEDASEPLQ
+200 GEVDEPLK
-211 YQDGKHA
+211 YQKGKHV
-218 YLSEWFYTIISNYS
+218 YLSEWFYTIVSNYS
-232 LYAYNYRDYESE
+232 LYAYNYRDYDSE
-244 KTPVEKLSKLYGDIG
+244 RSSVAKLKRLYGDIEH
-259 QLKEEDHYW
+259 LKKEDCFW

-309 LAFHE
+309 LAFYE
-314 VSAIDDEGNTV
+314 VLETDVEGKTIH
-325 PEFPLRVINN
+325 EFPLRIINN
-335 TYEVVGFKFSYKDK
+335 TYEVVGFTFKYKDE
-349 NKYGGFE
+349 NEYEGFE
-356 ELYLSKLIPA
+356 ELYLGKLLSA
-366 NMAKE
+366 NKNKD
-371 EKENLKQRFI
+371 EKEYLKQRFV
-381 SMINPICRFWAKQM
+381 SMINPICKFWAKQM
-395 RIILNTDVE
+395 RLILNEDVE
-404 TLPNLKRQAWEY
+404 SLPNLKRQAWEY

-430 YEKDWK
+430 YERDWK
-436 WLSGDQYKE
+436 WLIGNCYQE
-445 CFITRYIHDVLHDQ
+445 NQIERYIHDLLGDQ

-465 LCQQLAFLVFLDTDG
+465 LRQQLAFLVFLGTEG
-480 YYAIKDDVVFAD
+480 YYAIQADVVLAND
-492 DVDLFIKAYQGKFF
+492 IDVFIKENEGKFF

-514 KPTIDF
+514 KPTTNF

-541 REDKKAFKDNPKSV
+541 REDKKTFESNPKSV
-555 ELIPFT
+555 GLIPFT

-581 VNINS
+581 INLNS
-586 TIQDDTLERSHLS
+586 TLHDFSIEKEHLS
-599 FLKYNHVCMLMDE
+599 FLKYHHVCMLMDE

-624 FVKLLLDSIMS
+624 FVKLLSDSITS

-665 CLQRDEGTKQGG
+665 CLQKGESESRQG
-677 QTFGANIVDMLSES
+677 QTFGANIVDLLNES
-691 FFLEG
+691 FFLQG
-696 TMGDIAQSCIN
+696 TIGDIAQSCIN
-707 EFVEFYFLHRQH
+707 EVVEFYFKHRRY
-719 QESLRKSEN
+719 QESLREN
-728 GWQIEMNMTEAFE
+728 ENKQGWHINMGLAKKFE
-741 ERRDK
+741 EWKSK
-746 FDYVTSIVGEEYL
+746 FDYVTSIIGEEYL
-759 QKELREMYD
+759 QKELREMFD
-768 ELVDFYDSKE
+768 ELVDFYDNKE

>member
-1 MTNNIQMN
+1 MIN
-9 IEMTTFKRPW
+9 IERPW
-19 MEHLKMGE
+19 MNPISMVDGNEVMA
-27 SDIIPSRGFK
+27 SRGFK
-37 LIGLKLYSP
+37 LIGIKLYSP
-46 NEENAILHAKMMQK
+46 NNENAIYHAKMMQK
-60 SLYGHEDWLYISDGF
+60 SLYGHEDWLYINDGF
-75 TIFGDVENGF
+75 SISGDVENGF
-85 GVDIRQDAFAP
+85 NVAIQKDAFDS
-96 EHLIYS
+96 EFLLYS

-121 KSTVIDMILR
+121 KSTIIDMILR

-172 ILTVKGRKINI
+172 ILTVKGRNVSI
-183 STIDEY
+183 STIDEN
-189 NHCETINILDS
+189 NHCDTAKILKEPFD
-200 SIGEDASEPLQ
+200 GEVDEPLK
-211 YQDGKHA
+211 YQKGKHA
-218 YLSEWFYTIISNYS
+218 YLSEWFYTIVSNYS
-232 LYAYNYRDYESE
+232 LYAYNYRDYDSE
-244 KTPVEKLSKLYGDIG
+244 RTSVAKLKRLYGDVEH
-259 QLKEEDHYW
+259 LKKEDCFW

-309 LAFHE
+309 LAFYE
-314 VSAIDDEGNTV
+314 VLETDVEGKTIH
-325 PEFPLRVINN
+325 EFPLRIINN
-335 TYEVVGFKFSYKDK
+335 TYEVVGFTFKYKDE
-349 NKYGGFE
+349 NEYEGFE
-356 ELYLSKLIPA
+356 ELYLGKLLSA
-366 NMAKE
+366 NKNKD
-371 EKENLKQRFI
+371 EKEYLKQRFV
-381 SMINPICRFWAKQM
+381 SMINPICKFWAKQM
-395 RIILNTDVE
+395 RLILNENVE
-404 TLPNLKRQAWEY
+404 SLPNLKRQAWEY

-430 YEKDWK
+430 YERDWK
-436 WLSGDQYKE
+436 WLIGNCYQE
-445 CFITRYIHDVLHDQ
+445 NQIERYIHDLLGDQ

-465 LCQQLAFLVFLDTDG
+465 LRQQLAFLVFLGTEG
-480 YYAIKDDVVFAD
+480 YYAIQADVVLAND
-492 DVDLFIKAYQGKFF
+492 IDVFIKENEGKFF

-514 KPTIDF
+514 KPTTDF

-541 REDKKAFKDNPKSV
+541 REDKKTFESNPKSV
-555 ELIPFT
+555 GLIPFT

-581 VNINS
+581 INLNS
-586 TIQDDTLERSHLS
+586 TLHDVSIEKEHLS
-599 FLKYNHVCMLMDE
+599 FLKYHHVCMLMDE

-624 FVKLLLDSIMS
+624 FVKLLLDSITS

-655 LSDIPQSNIL
+655 LSDIPQNNIL
-665 CLQRDEGTKQGG
+665 CLQKGERENQRG
-677 QTFGANIVDMLSES
+677 QTFGANIVDMLNES
-691 FFLEG
+691 FFLQG
-696 TMGDIAQSCIN
+696 TIGDIAQSCIN
-707 EFVEFYFLHRQH
+707 EVVEFYFKHRRY
-719 QESLRKSEN
+719 QESLREN
-728 GWQIEMNMTEAFE
+728 ENKQGWHINMGLAKKFE
-741 ERRDK
+741 EWRSK
-746 FDYVTSIVGEEYL
+746 FDYVTSIIGEEYL
-759 QKELREMYD
+759 QKELREMFD
-768 ELVDFYDSKE
+768 ELVDFYDNKG

>member
-1 MTNNIQMN
+1 MVDGNKVMA
-9 IEMTTFKRPW
+9 
-19 MEHLKMGE
+19 
-27 SDIIPSRGFK
+27 SRGFK
-37 LIGLKLYSP
+37 LIGIKLYSP
-46 NEENAILHAKMMQK
+46 NNENAIYHAKMMQK
-60 SLYGHEDWLYISDGF
+60 SLYGREDWLYINDGF
-75 TIFGDVENGF
+75 SISGDVENGF
-85 GVDIRQDAFAP
+85 NVAIQEDAFDS
-96 EHLIYS
+96 EFLLYS

-121 KSTVIDMILR
+121 KSTIIDMILR

-172 ILTVKGRKINI
+172 ILTVKGRNVSI
-183 STIDEY
+183 STIDE
-189 NHCETINILDS
+189 NDHCDTAKILKEPFD
-200 SIGEDASEPLQ
+200 GEVDEPLK
-211 YQDGKHA
+211 YQKGKHA
-218 YLSEWFYTIISNYS
+218 YLSEWFYTIVSNYS
-232 LYAYNYRDYESE
+232 LYAYNYRDYDSE
-244 KTPVEKLSKLYGDIG
+244 RTSVAKLKRLYGDIEH
-259 QLKEEDHYW
+259 LKQEDCFW

-309 LAFHE
+309 LAFYE
-314 VSAIDDEGNTV
+314 VLETNVEGKTIH
-325 PEFPLRVINN
+325 EFPLRIINN
-335 TYEVVGFKFSYKDK
+335 TYEVVGFTFKYKDE
-349 NKYGGFE
+349 NEYEGFE
-356 ELYLSKLIPA
+356 ELYLGKLLSA
-366 NMAKE
+366 NKNKD
-371 EKENLKQRFI
+371 EKEYLKQRFV
-381 SMINPICRFWAKQM
+381 SMINPICKFWAKQM
-395 RIILNTDVE
+395 RLILNENVE
-404 TLPNLKRQAWEY
+404 SLPNLKRQAWEY

-430 YEKDWK
+430 YERDWK
-436 WLSGDQYKE
+436 WLIGNCYQE
-445 CFITRYIHDVLHDQ
+445 NQIERYIHDLLGDQ

-465 LCQQLAFLVFLDTDG
+465 LRQQLAFLVFLGTEG
-480 YYAIKDDVVFAD
+480 YYAIQADVVLAND
-492 DVDLFIKAYQGKFF
+492 IDVFIKENEGKFF

-514 KPTIDF
+514 KPTTNF

-541 REDKKAFKDNPKSV
+541 RDDKKTFESNPKSV
-555 ELIPFT
+555 GLIPFT

-581 VNINS
+581 VNLNS
-586 TIQDDTLERSHLS
+586 TLHDVSIEKEHLS
-599 FLKYNHVCMLMDE
+599 FLKYHHVCMLMDE

-624 FVKLLLDSIMS
+624 FVKLLLDSITS

-665 CLQRDEGTKQGG
+665 CLQKGESESRQG
-677 QTFGANIVDMLSES
+677 QTFGANIVDLLNES
-691 FFLEG
+691 FFLQG
-696 TMGDIAQSCIN
+696 TIGDIAQSCIN
-707 EFVEFYFLHRQH
+707 EVVEFYFKHRRY
-719 QESLRKSEN
+719 QESLREN
-728 GWQIEMNMTEAFE
+728 ENKQGGLINMGLAKKFE
-741 ERRDK
+741 EWKSK
-746 FDYVTSIVGEEYL
+746 FDYVTSIIGEEYL
-759 QKELREMYD
+759 QKELREMFD
-768 ELVDFYDSKE
+768 ELVDFYDNKE

>member
-1 MTNNIQMN
+1 MIN
-9 IEMTTFKRPW
+9 IERPW
-19 MEHLKMGE
+19 MDPISMVDGNKVMA
-27 SDIIPSRGFK
+27 SRGFK
-37 LIGLKLYSP
+37 LIGIKLYSP
-46 NEENAILHAKMMQK
+46 NNENAIYHAKMMQK
-60 SLYGHEDWLYISDGF
+60 SLYGREDWLYINDGF
-75 TIFGDVENGF
+75 SISGDVENGF
-85 GVDIRQDAFAP
+85 NVAIQEDAFDS
-96 EHLIYS
+96 EFLLYS

-121 KSTVIDMILR
+121 KSTIIDMILR

-172 ILTVKGRKINI
+172 ILTVKGRNVSI
-183 STIDEY
+183 STIDE
-189 NHCETINILDS
+189 NDHCDTAKILKEPFD
-200 SIGEDASEPLQ
+200 GEVDEPLK
-211 YQDGKHA
+211 YQKGKHA
-218 YLSEWFYTIISNYS
+218 YLSEWFYTIVSNYS
-232 LYAYNYRDYESE
+232 LYAYNYRDYDSE
-244 KTPVEKLSKLYGDIG
+244 RTSVAKLKRLYGDIEH
-259 QLKEEDHYW
+259 LKQEDCFW

-309 LAFHE
+309 LAFYE
-314 VSAIDDEGNTV
+314 VLETNVEGKTIH
-325 PEFPLRVINN
+325 EFPLRIINN
-335 TYEVVGFKFSYKDK
+335 TYEVVGFTFKYKDE
-349 NKYGGFE
+349 NEYEGFE
-356 ELYLSKLIPA
+356 ELYLGKLLSA
-366 NMAKE
+366 NKNKD
-371 EKENLKQRFI
+371 EKEYLKQRFV
-381 SMINPICRFWAKQM
+381 SMINPICKFWAKQM
-395 RIILNTDVE
+395 RLILNENVE
-404 TLPNLKRQAWEY
+404 SLPNLKRQAWEY

-430 YEKDWK
+430 YERDWK
-436 WLSGDQYKE
+436 WLIGNCYQE
-445 CFITRYIHDVLHDQ
+445 NQIERYIHDLLGDQ

-465 LCQQLAFLVFLDTDG
+465 LRQQLAFLVFLGTEG
-480 YYAIKDDVVFAD
+480 YYAIQADVVLAND
-492 DVDLFIKAYQGKFF
+492 IDVFIKENEGKFF

-514 KPTIDF
+514 KPTTNF

-541 REDKKAFKDNPKSV
+541 REDKKTFESNPKSV
-555 ELIPFT
+555 GLIPFT

-581 VNINS
+581 VNLNS
-586 TIQDDTLERSHLS
+586 TLHDVSIEKEHLS
-599 FLKYNHVCMLMDE
+599 FLKYHHVCMLMDE

-624 FVKLLLDSIMS
+624 FVKLLLDSITS

-655 LSDIPQSNIL
+655 LSDIIL
-665 CLQRDEGTKQGG
+665 CLQKGERENQRG
-677 QTFGANIVDMLSES
+677 QTFGANIVDMLNES
-691 FFLEG
+691 FFLQG
-696 TMGDIAQSCIN
+696 TIGDIAQSCIN
-707 EFVEFYFLHRQH
+707 EVVEFYFKHRRY
-719 QESLRKSEN
+719 QESLREN
-728 GWQIEMNMTEAFE
+728 ENKQGWHINMGLAKEFE
-741 ERRDK
+741 EWKSK
-746 FDYVTSIVGEEYL
+746 FDYVTSIIGEEYL

-768 ELVDFYDSKE
+768 ELVDFYDNNE

>member
-1 MTNNIQMN
+1 MIN
-9 IEMTTFKRPW
+9 IERPW
-19 MEHLKMGE
+19 MDPISMVDGNKVMA
-27 SDIIPSRGFK
+27 SRGFK
-37 LIGLKLYSP
+37 LIGIKLYSP
-46 NEENAILHAKMMQK
+46 NNENAIYHAKMMQK
-60 SLYGHEDWLYISDGF
+60 SLYGREDWLYINDGF
-75 TIFGDVENGF
+75 SISGDVENGF
-85 GVDIRQDAFAP
+85 NVAIQEDAFDS
-96 EHLIYS
+96 EFLLYS

-121 KSTVIDMILR
+121 KSTIIDMILR

-139 ILGETFNY
+139 IMGETFNY

-172 ILTVKGRKINI
+172 ILTVKGRNVSI
-183 STIDEY
+183 STIDEN
-189 NHCETINILDS
+189 NHCDTAKILKEPFD
-200 SIGEDASEPLQ
+200 GEVDEPLK
-211 YQDGKHA
+211 YQKGKHA
-218 YLSEWFYTIISNYS
+218 YLSEWFYTIVSNYS
-232 LYAYNYRDYESE
+232 LYAYNYRDYDSE
-244 KTPVEKLSKLYGDIG
+244 RSSVAKLKRLYGDIEH
-259 QLKEEDHYW
+259 LKKEDCFW

-309 LAFHE
+309 LAFYE
-314 VSAIDDEGNTV
+314 VLETDVEGKTIH
-325 PEFPLRVINN
+325 EFPLRIINN
-335 TYEVVGFKFSYKDK
+335 TYEVVGFTFKYKDE
-349 NKYGGFE
+349 NEYEGFE
-356 ELYLSKLIPA
+356 ELYLGKLLSA
-366 NMAKE
+366 NKNKD
-371 EKENLKQRFI
+371 EKEYLKQRFV
-381 SMINPICRFWAKQM
+381 SMINPICKFWARQM
-395 RIILNTDVE
+395 RLILNEDVE
-404 TLPNLKRQAWEY
+404 SLPNLKRQAWEY

-430 YEKDWK
+430 YERDWK
-436 WLSGDQYKE
+436 WLIGNCYQVNQIE
-445 CFITRYIHDVLHDQ
+445 RYIHDLLGDQ

-465 LCQQLAFLVFLDTDG
+465 LRQQLAFLVFLGTEG
-480 YYAIKDDVVFAD
+480 YYAIQADVVLAND
-492 DVDLFIKAYQGKFF
+492 IDVFIKENEGKFF

-514 KPTIDF
+514 KPTTNF

-541 REDKKAFKDNPKSV
+541 REDKKTFESNPKSV
-555 ELIPFT
+555 GLIPFT

-581 VNINS
+581 INLNS
-586 TIQDDTLERSHLS
+586 TLHDVSIEKEHLS
-599 FLKYNHVCMLMDE
+599 FLKYHHVCMLMDE

-624 FVKLLLDSIMS
+624 FVKLLLDSITS

-665 CLQRDEGTKQGG
+665 CLQKRESESRQG
-677 QTFGANIVDMLSES
+677 QTFGANIVDLLNES
-691 FFLEG
+691 FFLQG
-696 TMGDIAQSCIN
+696 TIGDIAQSCIN
-707 EFVEFYFLHRQH
+707 EVVEFYFKHRRY
-719 QESLRKSEN
+719 QESLRENENKQGWHINMGLAKKYEEWKS
-728 GWQIEMNMTEAFE
+728 
-741 ERRDK
+741 K
-746 FDYVTSIVGEEYL
+746 FDYVTSIIGEEYL
-759 QKELREMYD
+759 QKELREMFD
-768 ELVDFYDSKE
+768 ELVDFYDNKE

>member
-1 MTNNIQMN
+1 MIN
-9 IEMTTFKRPW
+9 IERPW
-19 MEHLKMGE
+19 MDPISMVDGNKVMA
-27 SDIIPSRGFK
+27 SRGFK
-37 LIGLKLYSP
+37 LIGIKLYSP
-46 NEENAILHAKMMQK
+46 NNENAIYHAKMMQK
-60 SLYGHEDWLYISDGF
+60 SLYGREDWLYINDGF
-75 TIFGDVENGF
+75 SISGDVENGF
-85 GVDIRQDAFAP
+85 NVAIQEDAFDS
-96 EHLIYS
+96 EFLLYS

-121 KSTVIDMILR
+121 KSTIIDMILR

-172 ILTVKGRKINI
+172 ILTVKGRNVSI
-183 STIDEY
+183 STIDE
-189 NHCETINILDS
+189 NDHCDTAKILKEPFD
-200 SIGEDASEPLQ
+200 GEVDEPLK
-211 YQDGKHA
+211 YQKGKHA
-218 YLSEWFYTIISNYS
+218 YLSEWFYTIVSNYS
-232 LYAYNYRDYESE
+232 LYAYNYRDYDSE
-244 KTPVEKLSKLYGDIG
+244 RTSVAKLKRLYGDIEH
-259 QLKEEDHYW
+259 LKQEDCFW

-309 LAFHE
+309 LAFYE
-314 VSAIDDEGNTV
+314 VLETNVEGKTIH
-325 PEFPLRVINN
+325 EFPLRIINN
-335 TYEVVGFKFSYKDK
+335 TYEVVGFTFKYKDE
-349 NKYGGFE
+349 NEYEGFE
-356 ELYLSKLIPA
+356 ELYLGKLLSA
-366 NMAKE
+366 NKNKD
-371 EKENLKQRFI
+371 EKEYLKQRFV
-381 SMINPICRFWAKQM
+381 SMINPICKFWAKQM
-395 RIILNTDVE
+395 RLILNENVE
-404 TLPNLKRQAWEY
+404 SLPNLKRQAWEY

-430 YEKDWK
+430 NERDWK
-436 WLSGDQYKE
+436 WLIGNCYQE
-445 CFITRYIHDVLHDQ
+445 NQIERYIHDLLGDQ

-465 LCQQLAFLVFLDTDG
+465 LRQQLAFLVFLGTEG
-480 YYAIKDDVVFAD
+480 YYAIQADVVLAND
-492 DVDLFIKAYQGKFF
+492 IDVFIKENEGKFF

-514 KPTIDF
+514 KPTTNF

-541 REDKKAFKDNPKSV
+541 REDKKTFESNPKSV
-555 ELIPFT
+555 GLIPFT

-581 VNINS
+581 VNLNS
-586 TIQDDTLERSHLS
+586 TLHDVSIEKEHLS
-599 FLKYNHVCMLMDE
+599 FLKYHHVCMLMDE

-624 FVKLLLDSIMS
+624 FVKLLLDSITS

-665 CLQRDEGTKQGG
+665 CLQKGESESRQG
-677 QTFGANIVDMLSES
+677 QTFGANIVDLLNES
-691 FFLEG
+691 FFLQG
-696 TMGDIAQSCIN
+696 TIGDIAQSCIN
-707 EFVEFYFLHRQH
+707 EVVEFYFKHRRY
-719 QESLRKSEN
+719 QESLREN
-728 GWQIEMNMTEAFE
+728 ENKQGWLINMGLAKKFE
-741 ERRDK
+741 EWKSK
-746 FDYVTSIVGEEYL
+746 FDYVTSIIGEEYL
-759 QKELREMYD
+759 QKELREMFD
-768 ELVDFYDSKE
+768 ELVDFYDNKE

>member
-1 MTNNIQMN
+1 MIN
-9 IEMTTFKRPW
+9 IERPW
-19 MEHLKMGE
+19 MDPISMVDGNKVMA
-27 SDIIPSRGFK
+27 SRGFK
-37 LIGLKLYSP
+37 LIGIKLYSP
-46 NEENAILHAKMMQK
+46 NNENAIYHAKMMQK
-60 SLYGHEDWLYISDGF
+60 SLYGREDWLYINDGF
-75 TIFGDVENGF
+75 SISGDVENGF
-85 GVDIRQDAFAP
+85 NVAIQEDAFDS
-96 EHLIYS
+96 EFLLYS

-121 KSTVIDMILR
+121 KSTIIDMILR

-172 ILTVKGRKINI
+172 ILTVKGRNVSI
-183 STIDEY
+183 STIDE
-189 NHCETINILDS
+189 NDHCDTAKILKEPFD
-200 SIGEDASEPLQ
+200 GEVDEPLK
-211 YQDGKHA
+211 YQKGKHA
-218 YLSEWFYTIISNYS
+218 YLSEWFYTIVSNYS
-232 LYAYNYRDYESE
+232 LYAYNYRDYDSE
-244 KTPVEKLSKLYGDIG
+244 RTSVAKLKRLYGDIEH
-259 QLKEEDHYW
+259 LKQEDCFW

-309 LAFHE
+309 LAFYE
-314 VSAIDDEGNTV
+314 VLETNVEGKTIH
-325 PEFPLRVINN
+325 EFPLRIINN
-335 TYEVVGFKFSYKDK
+335 TYEVVGFTFKYKDE
-349 NKYGGFE
+349 NEYEGFE
-356 ELYLSKLIPA
+356 ELYLGKLLSA
-366 NMAKE
+366 NKN
-371 EKENLKQRFI
+371 KDENEYLKQRFV
-381 SMINPICRFWAKQM
+381 SMINPICKFWAKQM
-395 RIILNTDVE
+395 RLILNENVE
-404 TLPNLKRQAWEY
+404 SLPNLKRQAWEY

-430 YEKDWK
+430 YERDWK
-436 WLSGDQYKE
+436 WLIGNCYQE
-445 CFITRYIHDVLHDQ
+445 NQIERYIHDLLGDQ

-465 LCQQLAFLVFLDTDG
+465 LRQQLAFLVFLGTEG
-480 YYAIKDDVVFAD
+480 YYAIQADVVLAND
-492 DVDLFIKAYQGKFF
+492 IDVFIKENEGKFF

-514 KPTIDF
+514 KPTTNF

-541 REDKKAFKDNPKSV
+541 REDKKTFESNPKSV
-555 ELIPFT
+555 GLIPFT

-581 VNINS
+581 VNLNS
-586 TIQDDTLERSHLS
+586 TLHDVSIEKEHLS
-599 FLKYNHVCMLMDE
+599 FLKYHHVCMLMDE

-624 FVKLLLDSIMS
+624 FVKLLLDSITS

-665 CLQRDEGTKQGG
+665 CLQKGESESRQG
-677 QTFGANIVDMLSES
+677 QTFGANIVDLLNES
-691 FFLEG
+691 FFLQG
-696 TMGDIAQSCIN
+696 TIGDIAQSCIN
-707 EFVEFYFLHRQH
+707 EVVEFYFKHRRY
-719 QESLRKSEN
+719 QESLREN
-728 GWQIEMNMTEAFE
+728 ENKQGWLINMGLAKKFE
-741 ERRDK
+741 EWKSK
-746 FDYVTSIVGEEYL
+746 FDYVTSIIGEEYL
-759 QKELREMYD
+759 QKELREMFD
-768 ELVDFYDSKE
+768 ELVDFYDNKE

>member
-1 MTNNIQMN
+1 MIN
-9 IEMTTFKRPW
+9 IERPW
-19 MEHLKMGE
+19 MDPISMVDGNKVMA
-27 SDIIPSRGFK
+27 SRGFK
-37 LIGLKLYSP
+37 LIGIKLYSP
-46 NEENAILHAKMMQK
+46 NNENAIYHAKMMQK
-60 SLYGHEDWLYISDGF
+60 SLYGREDWLYINDGF
-75 TIFGDVENGF
+75 SISGDVENGF
-85 GVDIRQDAFAP
+85 NVAIQEDAFDS
-96 EHLIYS
+96 EFLLYS
-102 PEHGV
+102 PKHGV

-121 KSTVIDMILR
+121 KSTIIDMILR

-172 ILTVKGRKINI
+172 ILTVKGRNVSI
-183 STIDEY
+183 STIDE
-189 NHCETINILDS
+189 NDHCDTAKILKEPFD
-200 SIGEDASEPLQ
+200 GEVDEPLK
-211 YQDGKHA
+211 YQKGKHA
-218 YLSEWFYTIISNYS
+218 YLSEWFYTIVSNYS
-232 LYAYNYRDYESE
+232 LYAYNYRDYYSE
-244 KTPVEKLSKLYGDIG
+244 RTSVAKLKRLYGDIEH
-259 QLKEEDHYW
+259 LKQEDCFW

-309 LAFHE
+309 LAFYE
-314 VSAIDDEGNTV
+314 VLETNVEGKTIH
-325 PEFPLRVINN
+325 EFPLRIINN
-335 TYEVVGFKFSYKDK
+335 TYEVVGFTFKYKDE
-349 NKYGGFE
+349 NEYEGFE
-356 ELYLSKLIPA
+356 ELYLGKLLSA
-366 NMAKE
+366 NKNKD
-371 EKENLKQRFI
+371 EKEYLKQRFV
-381 SMINPICRFWAKQM
+381 SMINPICKFWAKQM
-395 RIILNTDVE
+395 RLILNENVE
-404 TLPNLKRQAWEY
+404 SLPNLKRQAWEY

-430 YEKDWK
+430 YERDWK
-436 WLSGDQYKE
+436 WLIGNCYQE
-445 CFITRYIHDVLHDQ
+445 NQIERYIHDLLGDQ

-465 LCQQLAFLVFLDTDG
+465 LRQQLAFLVFLGTEG
-480 YYAIKDDVVFAD
+480 YYAIQADVVLAND
-492 DVDLFIKAYQGKFF
+492 IDVFIKENEGKFF

-514 KPTIDF
+514 KPTTNF

-541 REDKKAFKDNPKSV
+541 RDDKKTFESNPKSV
-555 ELIPFT
+555 GLIPFT

-581 VNINS
+581 VNLNS
-586 TIQDDTLERSHLS
+586 TLHDVSIEKEHLS
-599 FLKYNHVCMLMDE
+599 FLKYHHVCMLMDE

-624 FVKLLLDSIMS
+624 FVKLLLDSITS

-665 CLQRDEGTKQGG
+665 CLQKGESESRQG
-677 QTFGANIVDMLSES
+677 QTFGANIVDLLNES
-691 FFLEG
+691 FFLQG
-696 TMGDIAQSCIN
+696 TIGDIAQSCIN
-707 EFVEFYFLHRQH
+707 EVVEFYFKHRRY
-719 QESLRKSEN
+719 QESLREN
-728 GWQIEMNMTEAFE
+728 ENKQGGLINMGLAKKFE
-741 ERRDK
+741 EWKSK
-746 FDYVTSIVGEEYL
+746 FDYVTSIIGEEYL
-759 QKELREMYD
+759 QKELREMFD
-768 ELVDFYDSKE
+768 ELVDFYDNKE

>member
-1 MTNNIQMN
+1 MIN
-9 IEMTTFKRPW
+9 IERPW
-19 MEHLKMGE
+19 MDPISMVDGNKVMA
-27 SDIIPSRGFK
+27 SRGFK
-37 LIGLKLYSP
+37 LIGIKLYSP
-46 NEENAILHAKMMQK
+46 NNENAIYHAKMMQK
-60 SLYGHEDWLYISDGF
+60 SLYGREDWLYINDGF
-75 TIFGDVENGF
+75 SISGDVENGF
-85 GVDIRQDAFAP
+85 NVAIQEDAFDS
-96 EHLIYS
+96 EFLLYS
-102 PEHGV
+102 SEHGV

-121 KSTVIDMILR
+121 KSTIIDMILR

-172 ILTVKGRKINI
+172 ILTVKGRNVSI
-183 STIDEY
+183 STIDE
-189 NHCETINILDS
+189 NDHCDTAKILKEPFD
-200 SIGEDASEPLQ
+200 GEVDEPLK
-211 YQDGKHA
+211 YQKGKHA
-218 YLSEWFYTIISNYS
+218 YLSEWFYTIVSNYS
-232 LYAYNYRDYESE
+232 LYAYNYRDYDSE
-244 KTPVEKLSKLYGDIG
+244 RTSVAKLKRLYGDIEH
-259 QLKEEDHYW
+259 LKQEDCFW

-309 LAFHE
+309 LAFYE
-314 VSAIDDEGNTV
+314 VLETNVEGKTIH
-325 PEFPLRVINN
+325 EFPLRIINN
-335 TYEVVGFKFSYKDK
+335 TYEVVGFTFKYKDE
-349 NKYGGFE
+349 NEYEGFE
-356 ELYLSKLIPA
+356 ELYLGKLLSA
-366 NMAKE
+366 NKNKD
-371 EKENLKQRFI
+371 EKEYLKQRFV
-381 SMINPICRFWAKQM
+381 SMINPICKFWAKQM
-395 RIILNTDVE
+395 RLILNENVE
-404 TLPNLKRQAWEY
+404 SLPNLKRQAWEY

-430 YEKDWK
+430 YERDWK
-436 WLSGDQYKE
+436 WLIGNCYQE
-445 CFITRYIHDVLHDQ
+445 NQIERYIHDLLGDQ

-465 LCQQLAFLVFLDTDG
+465 LRQQLAFLVFLGTEG
-480 YYAIKDDVVFAD
+480 YYAIQADVVLAND
-492 DVDLFIKAYQGKFF
+492 IDVFIKENEGKFF

-514 KPTIDF
+514 KPTTNF

-541 REDKKAFKDNPKSV
+541 REDKKTFESNPKSV
-555 ELIPFT
+555 GLIPFT

-581 VNINS
+581 VNLNS
-586 TIQDDTLERSHLS
+586 TLHDVSIEKEHLS
-599 FLKYNHVCMLMDE
+599 FLKYHHVCMLMDE

-624 FVKLLLDSIMS
+624 FVKLLLDSITS

-665 CLQRDEGTKQGG
+665 CLQKGESESRQG
-677 QTFGANIVDMLSES
+677 QTFGANIVDLLNES
-691 FFLEG
+691 FFLQG
-696 TMGDIAQSCIN
+696 TIGDIAQSCIN
-707 EFVEFYFLHRQH
+707 EVVEFYFKHRRY
-719 QESLRKSEN
+719 QESLREN
-728 GWQIEMNMTEAFE
+728 ENKQGWLINMGLAKKFE
-741 ERRDK
+741 EWKSK
-746 FDYVTSIVGEEYL
+746 FDYVTSIIGEEYL
-759 QKELREMYD
+759 QKELREMFD
-768 ELVDFYDSKE
+768 ELVDFYDNKE

>member
-1 MTNNIQMN
+1 MIN
-9 IEMTTFKRPW
+9 IERPW
-19 MEHLKMGE
+19 MDPISMVDGNKVMA
-27 SDIIPSRGFK
+27 SRGFK
-37 LIGLKLYSP
+37 LIGIKLYSP
-46 NEENAILHAKMMQK
+46 NNENAIYHAKMMQK
-60 SLYGHEDWLYISDGF
+60 SLYGREDWLYINDGF
-75 TIFGDVENGF
+75 SISGDVENGF
-85 GVDIRQDAFAP
+85 NVAIQEDAFDS
-96 EHLIYS
+96 EFLLYS

-121 KSTVIDMILR
+121 KSTIIDMILR

-172 ILTVKGRKINI
+172 ILTVKGRNVSI
-183 STIDEY
+183 STIDE
-189 NHCETINILDS
+189 NDHCDTAKILKEPFD
-200 SIGEDASEPLQ
+200 GEVDEPLK
-211 YQDGKHA
+211 YQKGKHA
-218 YLSEWFYTIISNYS
+218 YLSEWFYTIVSNYS
-232 LYAYNYRDYESE
+232 LYAYNYRDYDSE
-244 KTPVEKLSKLYGDIG
+244 RTSVAKLKRLYGDIEH
-259 QLKEEDHYW
+259 LKQEDCFW

-309 LAFHE
+309 LAFYE
-314 VSAIDDEGNTV
+314 VLETNVEGKTIH
-325 PEFPLRVINN
+325 EFPLRIINN
-335 TYEVVGFKFSYKDK
+335 TYEVVGFTFKYKDE
-349 NKYGGFE
+349 NEYEGFE
-356 ELYLSKLIPA
+356 ELYLGKLLSA
-366 NMAKE
+366 NKNKD
-371 EKENLKQRFI
+371 EKEYLKQRFV
-381 SMINPICRFWAKQM
+381 SMINPICKFWAKQM
-395 RIILNTDVE
+395 RLILNENVE
-404 TLPNLKRQAWEY
+404 SLPNLKRQAWEY

-430 YEKDWK
+430 YERDWK
-436 WLSGDQYKE
+436 WLIGNCYQE
-445 CFITRYIHDVLHDQ
+445 NQIERYIHDLLGDQ

-465 LCQQLAFLVFLDTDG
+465 LRQQLAFLVFLGTEG
-480 YYAIKDDVVFAD
+480 YYAIQADVVLAND
-492 DVDLFIKAYQGKFF
+492 IDVFIKENEGKFF

-514 KPTIDF
+514 KPTTNF

-541 REDKKAFKDNPKSV
+541 RDDKKTFESNPKSV
-555 ELIPFT
+555 GLIPFT
-561 GLSSGE
+561 GLSSVE

-581 VNINS
+581 VNLNS
-586 TIQDDTLERSHLS
+586 TLHDVSIEKEHLS
-599 FLKYNHVCMLMDE
+599 FLKYHHVCMLMDE

-624 FVKLLLDSIMS
+624 FVKLLLDSITS

-665 CLQRDEGTKQGG
+665 CLQKGESESRQG
-677 QTFGANIVDMLSES
+677 QTFGANIVDLLNES
-691 FFLEG
+691 FFLQG
-696 TMGDIAQSCIN
+696 TIGDIAQSCIN
-707 EFVEFYFLHRQH
+707 EVVEFYFKHRRY
-719 QESLRKSEN
+719 QESLREN
-728 GWQIEMNMTEAFE
+728 ENKQGGLINMGLAKKFE
-741 ERRDK
+741 EWKSK
-746 FDYVTSIVGEEYL
+746 FDYVTSIIGEEYL
-759 QKELREMYD
+759 QKELREMFD
-768 ELVDFYDSKE
+768 ELVDFYDNKE

>member
-1 MTNNIQMN
+1 MIN
-9 IEMTTFKRPW
+9 IERPW
-19 MEHLKMGE
+19 MDPISMVDGNKVMA
-27 SDIIPSRGFK
+27 SRGFK
-37 LIGLKLYSP
+37 LIGIKLYSP
-46 NEENAILHAKMMQK
+46 NNENAIYHAKMMQK
-60 SLYGHEDWLYISDGF
+60 SLYGREDWLYINDGF
-75 TIFGDVENGF
+75 SISGDVENGF
-85 GVDIRQDAFAP
+85 NVAIQEDAFDS
-96 EHLIYS
+96 EFLLYS

-121 KSTVIDMILR
+121 KSTIIDMILR

-172 ILTVKGRKINI
+172 ILTVKGRNVSI
-183 STIDEY
+183 STIDE
-189 NHCETINILDS
+189 NDHCDTAKILKEPFD
-200 SIGEDASEPLQ
+200 GEVDEPLK
-211 YQDGKHA
+211 YQKGKHA
-218 YLSEWFYTIISNYS
+218 YLSEWFYTIVSNYS
-232 LYAYNYRDYESE
+232 LYAYNYRDYDSE
-244 KTPVEKLSKLYGDIG
+244 RTSVAKLKRLFGDIEH
-259 QLKEEDHYW
+259 LKQEDCFW

-309 LAFHE
+309 LAFYE
-314 VSAIDDEGNTV
+314 VLETNVEGKTIH
-325 PEFPLRVINN
+325 EFPLRIINN
-335 TYEVVGFKFSYKDK
+335 TYEVVGFTFKYKDE
-349 NKYGGFE
+349 NEYEGFE
-356 ELYLSKLIPA
+356 ELYLGKLLSA
-366 NMAKE
+366 NKNKD
-371 EKENLKQRFI
+371 EKEYLKQRFV
-381 SMINPICRFWAKQM
+381 SMINPICKFWAKQM
-395 RIILNTDVE
+395 RLILNENVE
-404 TLPNLKRQAWEY
+404 SLPNLKRQAWEY

-430 YEKDWK
+430 YERDWK
-436 WLSGDQYKE
+436 WLIGNCYQE
-445 CFITRYIHDVLHDQ
+445 NQIERYIHDLLGDQ

-465 LCQQLAFLVFLDTDG
+465 LRQQLAFLVFLGTEG
-480 YYAIKDDVVFAD
+480 YYAIQADVVLAND
-492 DVDLFIKAYQGKFF
+492 IDVFIKENEGKFF

-514 KPTIDF
+514 KPTTNF

-541 REDKKAFKDNPKSV
+541 REDKKTFESNPKSV
-555 ELIPFT
+555 GLIPFT

-581 VNINS
+581 VNLNS
-586 TIQDDTLERSHLS
+586 TLHDVSIEKEHLS
-599 FLKYNHVCMLMDE
+599 FLKYHHVCMLMDE

-624 FVKLLLDSIMS
+624 FVKLLLDSITS

-665 CLQRDEGTKQGG
+665 CLQKGESESRQG
-677 QTFGANIVDMLSES
+677 QTFGANIVDLLNES
-691 FFLEG
+691 FFLQG
-696 TMGDIAQSCIN
+696 TIGDIAQSCIN
-707 EFVEFYFLHRQH
+707 EVVEFYFKHRRY
-719 QESLRKSEN
+719 QESLREN
-728 GWQIEMNMTEAFE
+728 ENKQGWLINMGLAKKFE
-741 ERRDK
+741 EWKSK
-746 FDYVTSIVGEEYL
+746 FDYVTSIIGEEYL
-759 QKELREMYD
+759 QKELREMFD
-768 ELVDFYDSKE
+768 ELVDFYDNKE